1 MKFLINKKSKL
12 KTINDIVDI
21 KLEPTIESDRKKY
34 KILIIDDEGFA
45 QKEGL
50 NKLGFKDIDVKF
62 NYTNMEEYSAYD
74 IIFCDINGVAKE
86 IDPYF
91 QGAALAKMIKEMYPD
106 KYVIIFSALDQ
117 SLDFY
122 PYYSSVD
129 ATIIKNLNSNQLS
142 EKLDQYIATIS
153 SPKYKWDSIKRIL
166 EFNKIPTEDIAVFED
181 FFVRS
186 FLDGKDY
193 SSDIKKYCQKS
204 LKEKSEIMKKILP
217 YVFDVMKDVVIMCVT
232 K

>member
-1 MKFLINKKSKL
+1 MNFLINKKSKL
-12 KTINDIVDI
+12 RTINDIIDI

-62 NYTNMEEYSAYD
+62 NYTTMEEYSAYD

-86 IDPYF
+86 IDPDF
-91 QGAALAKMIKEMYPD
+91 QGAALAKKIKEMYPD
-106 KYVIIFSALDQ
+106 KFVIIFSALDQ

-142 EKLDQYIATIS
+142 EKLDQYISTIS
-153 SPKYKWDSIKRIL
+153 NPKYKWDSIKKIL
-166 EFNKIPTEDIAVFED
+166 ESNKIPTETIAVFEY

-186 FLDGKDY
+186 FTHRIIIFLT
-193 SSDIKKYCQKS
+193 
-204 LKEKSEIMKKILP
+204 KKIFFP
-217 YVFDVMKDVVIMCVT
+217 S
-232 K
+232 